1 MNLHRNSPLPPPW
14 TSRCTDTHN
23 KNSKQNENLHPIWER
38 ESEHPQSHC
47 HQIATHISSNLPKIN
62 EPKPTSNLRERIR
75 VREREDWNE
84 REREPPIAT
93 APNHHVVAADLQTTT
108 MLPLIFSP
116 CYRFQSP
123 VHTDLRETPNQKE
136 GREKGRWEM
145 RERSDRVIE
154 RIERKKW
161 YFNWIHVI
169 EFVLLGLI
177 FWVCILVFL
186 CF

>member
-84 REREPPIAT
+84 RERGLEWERERIGMRERERIPHRYSSKPPRRCRRS
-93 APNHHVVAADLQTTT
+93 PNHHNVATDLQS
-108 MLPLIFSP
+108 MLPISISNPHRSERDTESERGERERKMRNEREEWP
-116 CYRFQSP
+116 C
-123 VHTDLRETPNQKE
+123 DWKN
-136 GREKGRWEM
+136 REKE
-145 RERSDRVIE
+145 VI
-154 RIERKKW
+154 
-161 YFNWIHVI
+161 F
-169 EFVLLGLI
+169 
-177 FWVCILVFL
+177 
-186 CF
+186 